1 MKSLLFR
8 PSWTRDEAWNDI
20 TRFENFI
27 GKFSSTQRLR
37 IKHIQISAQLYWFE
51 GRLVHSDLWHS
62 LQSKS
67 LQLDT
72 FTVTIRHSDWWNWE
86 SDSPLH
92 FHQDRIRE
100 ILRTPEASH
109 IAEFRLELETLEWNM
124 GQLRTILNDLRSLKI
139 HDAEESDDVHWEL
152 IEPFEETT
160 WSGPTD
166 IDGDELD
173 IYAKRD
179 KLDYRIVTVK
189 WRRRNHLVEATEQRW
204 REEGSLLRLTE
215 REVPK
220 SSNEDYR
227 DTSRF
232 SDEEDRDWD
241 DEYSEDDDEEN
252 DEEDDGDDD
261 EEDEDDV

>member
-1 MKSLLFR
+1 MSETLADLNLSLYS
-8 PSWTRDEAWNDI
+8 PQWTREDSWNDV
-20 TRFENFI
+20 TRFENFV
-27 GKFSSTQRLR
+27 GRFSSTQRLR

-51 GRLVHSDLWHS
+51 GSLVHSPLWHS

-67 LQLDT
+67 LSLDT
-72 FTVTIRHSDWWNWE
+72 FTVTIRHTDWWNWE
-86 SDSPLH
+86 SDSPLR
-92 FHQDRIRE
+92 FHQGQVRE

-124 GQLRTILNDLRSLKI
+124 GQLRTVLNDLRSLKI
-139 HDAEESDDVHWEL
+139 HDPEEGDGIHWEL

-166 IDGDELD
+166 IDGHDLD

-204 REEGSLLRLTE
+204 REEG
-215 REVPK
+215 
-220 SSNEDYR
+220 
-227 DTSRF
+227 
-232 SDEEDRDWD
+232 
-241 DEYSEDDDEEN
+241 
-252 DEEDDGDDD
+252 
-261 EEDEDDV
+261 